1 MYRSCMCAR
10 ECGHIDLH
18 DDDDVGDRRGDE
30 GGRQLAPKGAVDDEG
45 ADHAESDDGDEQ
57 RREDLE

>member
-18 DDDDVGDRRGDE
+18 DDDVGDRRGDE
-30 GGRQLAPKGAVDDEG
+30 GDRQLAPKGAVDDEG
-45 ADHAESDDGDEQ
+45 ADRAESGDGGAQ